1 MFAFSALVP
10 GSLSPAPL
18 AAAQEATP
26 ASACAPTS
34 EAENTAVMQA
44 WYDAISAGD
53 ADALGQYLAPEVV
66 RHGGGTIPDSRGPED
81 LQHNFTLYFAA
92 IPDLQSTIQ
101 QIVADD
107 DLVAVRAIEHGT
119 QKGNLLGIPAS
130 GNEGTWSIFTIYRFE
145 CGKIAEYWS
154 QLDDV
159 GRLQQFGAIP
169 QMMPAIAATPVMET
183 VEVATPTVCAETTP
197 EENEAVVQRWYDEV
211 YKQRDFANFDD
222 IIAPNHVRHGL
233 HRDTTGAAS
242 RRAAVQTQ
250 QTAFPD
256 LDMQVGLLFSE
267 GDLVVSH
274 WTATGTQTG
283 PWQSFAP
290 TGNVITWTGSTLF
303 RVTCGHISEEWAEVD
318 TLGFYQQIGALEWPP
333 ATPAADATPVTGQ
346 EPV

>member
-1 MFAFSALVP
+1 MFACSVLVP
-10 GSLSPAPL
+10 GSQSPAPL

-26 ASACAPTS
+26 ASACVPSS
-34 EAENTAVMQA
+34 EAENTALVQR
-44 WYDAISAGD
+44 WYETISAGD
-53 ADALGQYLAPEVV
+53 ADALGEFLAPEVV
-66 RHGGGTIPDSRGPED
+66 RHGGGTIPDSLGPED
-81 LQHNFTLYFAA
+81 VERNFALYFAA

-119 QKGNLLGIPAS
+119 QEGDLLGIPAS

-154 QLDDV
+154 QLDDL

-169 QMMPAIAATPVMET
+169 QMMPAIAATPLAAIT
-183 VEVATPTVCAETTP
+183 EVATPTACAATTP
-197 EENEAVVQRWYDEV
+197 EENEALVQRWYDEV
-211 YKQRDFANFDD
+211 YAQREFAHFDE
-222 IIAPNHVRHGL
+222 IIATDHIRHGL

-242 RRAAVQTQ
+242 RLAAVQTQ

-256 LDMQVGLLFSE
+256 LDLQVELLFSE

-283 PWQSFAP
+283 PWQTFAP
-290 TGNVITWTGSTLF
+290 TGNVVTWTGSTLF

-318 TLGFYQQIGALEWPP
+318 TLAFYQQIGALEWPP
-333 ATPAADATPVTGQ
+333 ATPAAGATPVAD
-346 EPV
+346 